1 MAVLKRKQ
9 HGKEV
14 SNKATSGVKCGAPE
28 LKRQTGAG
36 KMLGGWGMLIV
47 GSLITW
53 SCASN
58 NGARYGSDAT
68 NQAQPC
74 RNDDLQCLGD
84 RGNAAASIY
93 CPGPIERLATHTV
106 RWTGGPYELKF
117 SRYRWTDSPGGT
129 ITYIGDKAE
138 FKNDI
143 GVYTPIIYECG
154 LASDGKTV
162 LAVSAAAGR
171 LPP

>member
-9 HGKEV
+9 LWKEV
-14 SNKATSGVKCGAPE
+14 SNKATSCAKCGAPE

-117 SRYRWTDSPGGT
+117 SRYRWTDSPGGL

-154 LASDGKTV
+154 LASDGRTV

>member
-9 HGKEV
+9 HRKEV

-58 NGARYGSDAT
+58 NGARYGSDAA

>member
-1 MAVLKRKQ
+1 MAALKRKQ

-14 SNKATSGVKCGAPE
+14 SDKATSCVQCGAPVV
-28 LKRQTGAG
+28 KRQTGAG
-36 KMLGGWGMLIV
+36 KMFGGLGMLIV

-53 SCASN
+53 GCVSD
-58 NGARYGSDAT
+58 NGARYGSDAV
-68 NQAQPC
+68 NQAQSC
-74 RNDDLQCLGD
+74 RKDDLQCLGD
-84 RGNAAASIY
+84 QGNAAASIY
-93 CPGPIERLATHTV
+93 CKGPIERLATRTV
-106 RWTGGPYELKF
+106 RWTGGPYEVKF
-117 SRYRWTDSPGGT
+117 SRFRWSDSPGGA

-138 FKNDI
+138 FQNDI

-162 LAVSAAAGR
+162 LAVSASAGR